1 MKKEQVENI
10 NPIYPKKS
18 NMPSLMIKPIV
29 QLIQQQSI
37 NVIWE
42 QAFKCPCINI
52 QTGQPQP
59 NCKVCHGQGWVYLH
73 PRSIDMAIQG
83 DRKNFMLNQDGASQ
97 MGTSIATPQITV
109 NGVEQGIKPGDRLTV
124 SGWTTNESYTFNV
137 TQSRLTNGTFIPYDV
152 KSINE
157 AYIIKN
163 DDLVSLDL
171 AQDLELDGNFVKILN
186 PDLINETIT
195 LSLEIIK
202 RFYVISLSKE
212 LRYQNYYKLAD
223 KEWATGNG
231 AGGSQ
236 EATQGVS
243 SSSPSTSTTITHNGS
258 ETLTEHTTTISGNEY
273 PLDDGNGKDDSDNG
287 TRLQRYP
294 QVVNRDGEKIVIG
307 KHQIYRLP
315 PLLVIRR
322 ENLYFSNINLVS
334 SESDNNSV
342 IKDPR
347 VSDFNDF
354 ING

>member
-1 MKKEQVENI
+1 MEKEPVENI

-18 NMPSLMIKPIV
+18 SMPSLLIKPIV

-42 QAFKCPCINI
+42 QAFKCPCVNI

-83 DRKNFMLNQDGASQ
+83 DHKNFMLNQDGASQ

-152 KSINE
+152 NSINE
-157 AYIIKN
+157 AYIIKD
-163 DDLVSLDL
+163 DDLVALDTTK
-171 AQDLELDGNFVKILN
+171 DLELDGNFVKILN

-202 RFYVISLSKE
+202 RFYVIALSKE

-223 KEWATGNG
+223 KEWATGDG
-231 AGGSQ
+231 TGGSQ
-236 EATQGVS
+236 EATQGDLGS
-243 SSSPSTSTTITHNGS
+243 SSSTSTSINNNGS
-258 ETLTEHTTTISGNEY
+258 GALTGDTKTIAGNEY
-273 PLDDGNGKDDSDNG
+273 PLDDSNGEDDSDSG
-287 TRLQRYP
+287 AGLQHYP

-322 ENLYFSNINLVS
+322 ENLYFSNIDLVS

-342 IKDPR
+342 IEDPR
-347 VSDFNDF
+347 VNEFNSF
-354 ING
+354 VNG

>member
-18 NMPSLMIKPIV
+18 NMPSLLIKPIV

-42 QAFKCPCINI
+42 QAFKCPCVNI

-83 DRKNFMLNQDGASQ
+83 DHKNFMLNQDGASQ

-137 TQSRLTNGTFIPYDV
+137 TQSRLANGTFIPYDV
-152 KSINE
+152 ESINE

-163 DDLVSLDL
+163 DDLVSLDI
-171 AQDLELDGNFVKILN
+171 AKDLELDGNFVKILN
-186 PDLINETIT
+186 PDLINETVT

-202 RFYVISLSKE
+202 RFYVIALSKE

-231 AGGSQ
+231 AGGLQ
-236 EATQGVS
+236 ESTQDTFRPSSTVS
-243 SSSPSTSTTITHNGS
+243 TTTTNKSLETITEPYTTIT
-258 ETLTEHTTTISGNEY
+258 GNEY
-273 PLDDGNGKDDSDNG
+273 PLDDDNGKDDSDNG
-287 TRLQRYP
+287 NHLQKYP
-294 QVVNRDGEKIVIG
+294 QVVSRDGQKIVIG

-322 ENLYFSNINLVS
+322 ENLYFSNIDLVS

-347 VSDFNDF
+347 VNDFNDF